1 VGEVVDG
8 LGVAIDKNVDF
19 HGNSGSAVD
28 FGCTRGS
35 SKLAACHFESWVADR
50 RKFHFVSGLETSAAV
65 AWLRNGEGEGV
76 DDVEFEA

>member
-8 LGVAIDKNVDF
+8 LGVVIDKNVDC
-19 HGNSGSAVD
+19 HGDSGSAVD
-28 FGCTRGS
+28 FGCSRGS

-50 RKFHFVSGLETSAAV
+50 RRFHLLYGLETSAVV